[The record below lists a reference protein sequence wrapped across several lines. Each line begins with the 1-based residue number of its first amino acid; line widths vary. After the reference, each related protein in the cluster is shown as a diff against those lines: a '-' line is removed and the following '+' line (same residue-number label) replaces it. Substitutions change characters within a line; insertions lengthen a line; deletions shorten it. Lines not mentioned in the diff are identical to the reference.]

1 MERPDARE
9 LLQQAS
15 HCNTVEELR
24 RVMEGFGLWLNDT
37 AIVSTFEA
45 LRRRRAACSG
55 KSGTLGD
62 RELAQVAG
70 GVGSLADDQLDDET
84 LLAMLERM
92 LYVV

>member
-15 HCNTVEELR
+15 QCNTVEELR

-37 AIVSTFEA
+37 AIASTFET
-45 LRRRRAACSG
+45 LRRRRAACSSKLG
-55 KSGTLGD
+55 ALGD

-70 GVGSLADDQLDDET
+70 GMGGLVDDQPDDEAII
-84 LLAMLERM
+84 AMLERM
-92 LYVV
+92 FCMV